1 MGKKHSIKKFR
12 DAWEDDEWGSE
23 DSSKSKGKNSKKRR
37 VKEARKQKFSDR
49 WYDED
54 FNIKRKKSEKTD
66 KKP

>member
-23 DSSKSKGKNSKKRR
+23 DSNRSKGKNKDKR

-54 FNIKRKKSEKTD
+54 NNIKRKKSEK
-66 KKP
+66 KP